1 MKARNPS
8 TGNLET
14 VYVKA
19 LDSLPVGSVLDFT
32 GSSADVPAGW
42 EEVYDYSTTEI
53 DTGKKWIDGK
63 PIYRKVFNT
72 TSPSTTGSET
82 TIATIGSFDT
92 LVNMNANI
100 DLGQY
105 GIVPLPQAAA
115 SNNINTLAI
124 DGKTNGNIKMKID
137 NVAYSSKS
145 VIVIVEYTK
154 SS

>member
-19 LDSLPVGSVLDFT
+19 LDSMPVGSIVDFT

-63 PIYRKVFNT
+63 HIYRKVINVGAL
-72 TSPSTTGSET
+72 SDANQK
-82 TIATIGSFDT
+82 TIAHGISNFNRAISLEGYFYRSSDGMCRAFNFLAGSSSMYLQADAT
-92 LVNMNANI
+92 NLYV
-100 DLGQY
+100 
-105 GIVPLPQAAA
+105 VPSWNPGA
-115 SNNINTLAI
+115 SEC
-124 DGKTNGNIKMKID
+124 
-137 NVAYSSKS
+137 Y
-145 VIVIVEYTK
+145 VIMEYTK
-154 SS
+154 TTD